1 MQPEKDIQSDS
12 PKRVADLIAETIIAQ
27 IKDGSLAVGDAVP
40 TERELCNQFS
50 TSRPT
55 VREALSNLHLRGF
68 VSTGTGK
75 RPRVTT
81 PSLEDVFTLAG
92 DHIREILGNAESAA
106 HLEQMRQFIEAG
118 AVRVAAENAS
128 NIQVAKMQAALEDNR
143 QAVGTKDFPE
153 SDIAFHRSIV
163 AVVGNP
169 IILKLHDM
177 FVSKMLAHRPNSL
190 SLRQQDPSSLRQ
202 QDASVYEEHRAIY
215 EAVLCGDVVSA
226 TKQMDSHLERSY
238 RSRLAAPKSLVDE
251 TKPVG
256 DT

>member
-1 MQPEKDIQSDS
+1 MSPDLEMRNDT
-12 PKRVADLIAETIIAQ
+12 PKRTADRIAESIIAQ
-27 IKDGSLAVGDAVP
+27 IKDGTLSVGDAVP
-40 TERELCNQFS
+40 TERELCDQFS

-55 VREALSNLHLRGF
+55 VREALSNLHMRGF
-68 VSTGTGK
+68 LSTGTGK

-128 NIQVAKMQAALEDNR
+128 NIQVAKMQAALEKNLES
-143 QAVGTKDFPE
+143 VGTDAFPAT
-153 SDIAFHRSIV
+153 DIAFHRSIV

-177 FVSKMLAHRPNSL
+177 FVSTMLAHRPNS
-190 SLRQQDPSSLRQ
+190 PSPRHM
-202 QDASVYEEHRAIY
+202 DALVYEEHRAIY
-215 EAVLCGDVVSA
+215 EAVLNGDVVTA
-226 TKQMDSHLERSY
+226 TKQMDGHLERSY
-238 RSRLAAPKSLVDE
+238 RSRLAAPKSLQSEAQSIEE
-251 TKPVG
+251 T
-256 DT
+256 